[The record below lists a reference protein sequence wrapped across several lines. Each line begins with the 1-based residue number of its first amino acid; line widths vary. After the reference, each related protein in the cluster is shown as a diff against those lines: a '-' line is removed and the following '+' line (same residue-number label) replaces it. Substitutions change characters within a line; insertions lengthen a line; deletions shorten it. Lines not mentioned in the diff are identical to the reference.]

1 MLTFAPS
8 FMKQDY
14 EVFSLPNGIRV
25 AFKPLSHS
33 KVVHCGFILDIG
45 SRDESPGEEGL
56 AHFWEH
62 MVFKGTKKRNAFRII
77 DRLESVGGELNAYT
91 TKEKIC
97 FYASVL
103 QGYFPRAMELLTDIT
118 FQSTFPTKHLEM
130 ERGVILEEMALYE
143 DSPEDHLQDKFDEML
158 FRNHPLGNNILGNR
172 ESIPSFSSSSL
183 VKFVE
188 QNVNTDRI
196 IFSVVGDIDP
206 KKLRYYA
213 HKYLGE
219 LPLKQAKR
227 YRKPFSGYQPIE
239 MRVEKPIS
247 QTHCAIGGIA
257 YPVNHPRQLPFFM
270 LVNLLG
276 GPAMNSRLNLA
287 LRERNGLVYAI
298 EAQYQPY
305 SDTGAL
311 GIFFATD
318 KPNTKKALRLVYKE
332 MKNLRE
338 KSLGSMQL
346 HRAKAQ
352 IKGQL
357 AMAEENENALMLSM
371 GKSLLESEKMP
382 ALEELFAKIDHISPQ
397 LLLEIANECLDPNK
411 LSTLIFDPE
420 D

>member
-8 FMKQDY
+8 FMKEDY
-14 EVFSLPNGIRV
+14 QLFRLPNGIRV

-45 SRDESPGEEGL
+45 SRDEGPGEEGL

-62 MVFKGTKKRNAFRII
+62 MVFKGTQKRNAFRII

-103 QGYFPRAMELLTDIT
+103 QGYFPRAIELLTDIT
-118 FQSTFPTKHLEM
+118 FHSTFPAKHLEM

-143 DSPEDHLQDKFDEML
+143 DSPEDHLQDKFDELL
-158 FRNHPLGNNILGNR
+158 FAGHPLGNNILGNR
-172 ESIPSFSSSSL
+172 ERIASFKVEHL
-183 VKFVE
+183 LKFVE
-188 QNVNTDRI
+188 QNVSTERI
-196 IFSVVGDIDP
+196 IFSVVGDIDAG
-206 KKLRYYA
+206 KLRYYTQ
-213 HKYLGE
+213 KYLGE
-219 LPLKQAKR
+219 LPHREGKR
-227 YRKPFSGYQPIE
+227 YRKPFSGYRPVT

-247 QTHCAIGGIA
+247 QTHCAIGGMA
-257 YPVNHPRQLPFFM
+257 YPVNHPKQLPFFM
-270 LVNLLG
+270 LINLLG
-276 GPAMNSRLNLA
+276 GPAMNSKLNLA

-318 KPNTKKALRLVYKE
+318 KPNTKKALRLVHKE
-332 MKNLRE
+332 MKSLRE
-338 KSLGSMQL
+338 KPLGSMQL

-357 AMAEENENALMLSM
+357 AMAEENENAFMLSM
-371 GKSLLESEKMP
+371 GKSLLESARMP
-382 ALEELFAKIDHISPQ
+382 ALDELFSKIDQISPK
-397 LLLEIANECLDPNK
+397 LLMDIANECLNPEN